1 MSDNSSI
8 HGGAG
13 NHDNDNSGD
22 EGISSSGLYVNQ
34 KSILNNFNVTNRQFT
49 FGAPRQQNP
58 DDEEMPEDSN
68 EDGENFEG
76 DEDNVNNV
84 EDNAYSSQEDHQLP
98 NQASAKDEEPSKNEE
113 EEEEAEQ
120 EAEGGEEEENEN
132 FDDFSEPANGN
143 QHLQVPPA
151 DVEEEFN
158 SGVEDEQMLE
168 VPPASE
174 GNNGDIIEGSD
185 QVMLEEQH
193 HEA

>member
-58 DDEEMPEDSN
+58 DDEEMPEDSD
-68 EDGENFEG
+68 EDGDNFEG
-76 DEDNVNNV
+76 DEDNVNNE
-84 EDNAYSSQEDHQLP
+84 EDNAYSSQEGHQPP
-98 NQASAKDEEPSKNEE
+98 NQASAKDEEPSKNE